1 MPGVASKPLYAR
13 AGLEAKV
20 LPFVV
25 RMASDILSKLG
36 GHLAAASQRSSPY
49 ALWIKTG
56 VVAALTWILFGTVLI
71 DMARDW
77 WNEPAWS
84 QGMLLPPLALYISWI
99 NRNRTF
105 SFAATSDRRGLL
117 WIAIACCSFIL
128 GKLASEF
135 FMMRFAFVIL
145 LIGLVWTFWGFPR
158 LRTLAFPF
166 LLLATMIPLPTLVY
180 NSLAAPLQLLASDL
194 ATRIAQGFGVSVF
207 RDGNIIQLAGVSLG
221 VAEACSGLNSLSA
234 LIVGSLLL
242 GYLICS
248 RPASR
253 ITLFAAAI
261 PLAIGVNILRVAGTA
276 LLADYNQEFAMGF
289 YHAFSGWLVFVAGF
303 GLLYLCAR
311 MLHALLERER
321 TA

>member
-1 MPGVASKPLYAR
+1 
-13 AGLEAKV
+13 
-20 LPFVV
+20 
-25 RMASDILSKLG
+25 MASDILSKLG
-36 GHLAAASQRSSPY
+36 GHLAAASQRSSPS

-56 VVAALTWILFGTVLI
+56 VVAALTWILFGTVLM

-84 QGMLLPPLALYISWI
+84 QGMLFPPLALCISWI
-99 NRNRTF
+99 NRSPPF
-105 SFAATSDRRGLL
+105 SFAATSDRRGLF

-166 LLLATMIPLPTLVY
+166 LLLASMIPLPVMVY

-242 GYLICS
+242 GYLLCS
-248 RPASR
+248 RTASR

-261 PLAIGVNILRVAGTA
+261 PLAIGVNILHVDRKSTR
-276 LLADYNQEFAMGF
+276 LNSS
-289 YHAFSGWLVFVAGF
+289 HA
-303 GLLYLCAR
+303 
-311 MLHALLERER
+311 
-321 TA
+321 